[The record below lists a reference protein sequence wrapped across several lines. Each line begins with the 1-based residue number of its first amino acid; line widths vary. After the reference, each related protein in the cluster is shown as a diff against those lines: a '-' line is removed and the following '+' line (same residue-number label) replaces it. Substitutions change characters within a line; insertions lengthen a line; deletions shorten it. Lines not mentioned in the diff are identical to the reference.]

1 MSKSFRKSVA
11 LCLFVGCLTAPA
23 FGAPRD
29 AREGAGGVFAA
40 IKRAVVHVLDQ
51 IEIVWPNP

>member
-23 FGAPRD
+23 FAAPRD
-29 AREGAGGVFAA
+29 GREGAGFLAGL
-40 IKRAVVHVLDQ
+40 KRAVVHVLDQ
-51 IEIVWPNP
+51 IEIGWPRP

>member
-11 LCLFVGCLTAPA
+11 LCLFVGCLTVPA

-29 AREGAGGVFAA
+29 GREGGGLFAA
-40 IKRAVVHVLDQ
+40 IRRAVVHALDQ
-51 IEIVWPNP
+51 IEIVWPKP

>member
-29 AREGAGGVFAA
+29 GREGGGIFAA
-40 IKRAVVHVLDQ
+40 IRRAVIHILDANDLG
-51 IEIVWPNP
+51 WPRP